1 MPPRSKFYKT
11 QWAWQGVKLPRLIS
25 IFTSKNV
32 FDKNSADK
40 IHSKNYKGWNTSC
53 ITPIIR
59 VKELLNFSVTESQL
73 SQCFAMRNWVVS
85 LTITKTKAY
94 ISVLG
99 RENSNLLYCE
109 VFYKAVLP
117 PLQVKIW
124 LVHIIRYAIQSQMS
138 QALLEFFSETKLGTL
153 MHKMNEV
160 YSSATLDRQ
169 ADTNLFCWEII
180 S

>member
-1 MPPRSKFYKT
+1 MSPLQK
-11 QWAWQGVKLPRLIS
+11 
-25 IFTSKNV
+25 
-32 FDKNSADK
+32 
-40 IHSKNYKGWNTSC
+40 
-53 ITPIIR
+53 
-59 VKELLNFSVTESQL
+59 
-73 SQCFAMRNWVVS
+73 
-85 LTITKTKAY
+85 TKTKAY
-94 ISVLG
+94 LSVLG

-138 QALLEFFSETKLGTL
+138 QVLLKKNSETKLSTL